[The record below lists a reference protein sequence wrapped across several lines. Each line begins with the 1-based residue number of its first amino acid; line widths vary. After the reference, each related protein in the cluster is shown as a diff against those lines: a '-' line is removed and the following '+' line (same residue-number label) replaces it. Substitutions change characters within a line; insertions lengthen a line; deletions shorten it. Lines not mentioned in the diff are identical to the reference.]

1 MHFLN
6 TYPSYLFPKLLAI
19 EIILSSFRNKR
30 RCITSDA
37 VRAISGVLPP
47 IQVINE
53 KNIPDQDPGLV
64 TLNHYSR
71 PGFSIVWA
79 ALGISAQLP
88 EKHLWLMTNAWTNR
102 TRGIDQLRTRI
113 TRVLFNRLAGMY
125 GFITAPPMP
134 PALDELAERTGS
146 VRKLIRFI
154 RENPETIL
162 CIAPEG
168 QDFKYGKL
176 GKPPEGTGKFI
187 FQIQKHLEQINPV
200 GIWEENGR
208 LIMRF
213 GEPYTLDK
221 GCKYE
226 DSDMEISNL
235 VMGKIASLLPVY
247 LLTNDH

>member
-1 MHFLN
+1 MHVLN
-6 TYPSYLFPKLLAI
+6 TYPSYLFPKKLAI
-19 EIILSSFRNKR
+19 EIILSLLRNKK

-53 KNIPDQDPGLV
+53 KNIPVAGPGLV

-79 ALGISAQLP
+79 VLGISAQLP

-102 TRGIDQLRTRI
+102 TRGVDQLRTRI
-113 TRVLFNRLAGMY
+113 TRILFNRLAGMY
-125 GFITAPPMP
+125 GFITTPPMP
-134 PALDELAERTGS
+134 PAPAELAERTIS
-146 VRKLIRFI
+146 IRKLMRFI

-168 QDFKYGKL
+168 QDIEHCKV

-187 FQIQKHLEQINPV
+187 FQIQKHLEQIIPV
-200 GIWEENGR
+200 GVWEENGR
-208 LIMRF
+208 LI
-213 GEPYTLDK
+213 L
-221 GCKYE
+221 
-226 DSDMEISNL
+226 
-235 VMGKIASLLPVY
+235 
-247 LLTNDH
+247 

>member
-1 MHFLN
+1 MHVFN
-6 TYPSYLFPKLLAI
+6 THPSYLFPKILAI
-19 EIILSSFRNKR
+19 EIILSLFRNKR
-30 RCITSDA
+30 RCITSDV

-47 IQVINE
+47 IQVING
-53 KNIPDQDPGLV
+53 KNIPDEDPGLV

-102 TRGIDQLRTRI
+102 TRGVDQLRTRI

-125 GFITAPPMP
+125 GFITTPPMP
-134 PALDELAERTGS
+134 PAPDELAERTIS
-146 VRKLIRFI
+146 TRKLMRFL

-168 QDFKYGKL
+168 QDSEYGKF

-187 FQIQKHLEQINPV
+187 FQIQKHLEQIVPV
-200 GIWEENGR
+200 GVWEENGH
-208 LIMRF
+208 LILQF

-221 GCKYE
+221 DYKYE

-235 VMGKIASLLPVY
+235 VMDKIAGLLPAY
-247 LLTNDH
+247 YFTNDH